1 MSNLDKVESSLDQL
15 QDRGRIVDRMVNEA
29 LLGKG
34 RDDHRWHAHARTPL
48 IDDRWRHVIPIAA
61 VLVEGDDAAF
71 EFEGWVS
78 APPDPDWES
87 KPPAEQSPR
96 AHQRPRLSPSPRP
109 SPSRSRQ
116 SPFGPSNANL
126 GYADTTSVGAP

>member
-1 MSNLDKVESSLDQL
+1 
-15 QDRGRIVDRMVNEA
+15 MVNEA
-29 LLGKG
+29 LLGNG

-87 KPPAEQSPR
+87 KPPAEGEPES
-96 AHQRPRLSPSPRP
+96 
-109 SPSRSRQ
+109 
-116 SPFGPSNANL
+116 
-126 GYADTTSVGAP
+126 APAPQAQPKPEAEPKP

>member
-61 VLVEGDDAAF
+61 VLVEGDDDDRLR
-71 EFEGWVS
+71 
-78 APPDPDWES
+78 PDRTLFN
-87 KPPAEQSPR
+87 QSQHLIEMLI
-96 AHQRPRLSPSPRP
+96 A
-109 SPSRSRQ
+109 
-116 SPFGPSNANL
+116 
-126 GYADTTSVGAP
+126 V